1 MSSPNTRKISE
12 SAGKAIAILRVLEED
27 GNADAKEVIEVLKR
41 MKSNADRIEI
51 IRLNLDVL

>member
-1 MSSPNTRKISE
+1 MSSQHTRKISE

-51 IRLNLDVL
+51 IRLNLD